1 MIIQLLLIAGLL
13 SCLFYA
19 VLQRHK
25 SRRISIAI
33 ALVALAGIYFVLFPG
48 QTAVVAHYVG
58 VGRGA
63 DLVLYCWQVIG
74 LMILV
79 NLQFRILALQG
90 MVTVLAR
97 EITLLSARERAAD
110 ESRGGQSGN
119 AA

>member
-1 MIIQLLLIAGLL
+1 MIIQLLLIAGLA

-19 VLQRHK
+19 ILQRHK

-33 ALVALAGIYFVLFPG
+33 ALVALSGIYFVLFPG
-48 QTAVVAHYVG
+48 QTAEVAHFVG

-79 NLQFRILALQG
+79 NLQFKILALQG
-90 MVTVLAR
+90 MITVLAR
-97 EITLLSARERAAD
+97 EVALLSARERPAA
-110 ESRGGQSGN
+110 ESDRSRSGN
-119 AA
+119 GA